1 MEVPNTGNE
10 LLGGKEK
17 TKLFCAY
24 CQIREFKKTCKI
36 FQFSNLNVI
45 LNKLSN
51 FKISFQTEVSSEV
64 HDSSEENVKVSID
77 K

>member
-1 MEVPNTGNE
+1 MEVPNNE

-36 FQFSNLNVI
+36 FQFSYKNII
-45 LNKLSN
+45 LNKLMN
-51 FKISFQTEVSSEV
+51 FKISFQTEVSSE
-64 HDSSEENVKVSID
+64 ENVKVSID